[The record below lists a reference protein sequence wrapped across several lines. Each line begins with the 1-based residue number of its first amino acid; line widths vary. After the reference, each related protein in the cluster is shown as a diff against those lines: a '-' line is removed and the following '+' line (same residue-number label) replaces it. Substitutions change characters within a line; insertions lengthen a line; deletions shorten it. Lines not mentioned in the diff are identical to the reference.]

1 MNLNRFDILLDNKL
15 FITGLYL
22 FFVFLFCFFFSFLFF
37 FFCGCWEAKIT
48 NASSS
53 SLRSF
58 HIIRKEKCSKSKQ
71 VPDLFCF
78 SSAIDENTETVHLI
92 LNRYLF
98 VEKRQEK
105 LKTQVR
111 DASYELE
118 SKLVVI
124 CRNIQHITERYYNE
138 QSCWESPY
146 KRVLWNL
153 IYLINYLEEI
163 KNVTWLS
170 NAYISDT
177 KNTFP

>member
-1 MNLNRFDILLDNKL
+1 MTK
-15 FITGLYL
+15 
-22 FFVFLFCFFFSFLFF
+22 
-37 FFCGCWEAKIT
+37 T
-48 NASSS
+48 NTS

-124 CRNIQHITERYYNE
+124 RRNIQHITERYYNE

-146 KRVLWNL
+146 KRVL
-153 IYLINYLEEI
+153 
-163 KNVTWLS
+163 
-170 NAYISDT
+170 
-177 KNTFP
+177 